1 MQYRVSIDTAE
12 KAATPAHDCGI
23 WHMICSEADVKAKTE
38 AFIRLGFTPTVTIEE
53 VTACKIPRTTSST
66 SPPLITTT

>member
-23 WHMICSEADVKAKTE
+23 WHMICTEADVKEKAE
-38 AFIRLGFTPTVTIEE
+38 AFVRIGFTPIVTIEE
-53 VTACKIPRTTSST
+53 AVA
-66 SPPLITTT
+66 